1 MAHLNMIIFLKFILW
16 INFFFDYN
24 NMENNLARPVFDF
37 DKMPV
42 AYFCDTP
49 ESIQMRNQLIKNSV
63 RISED
68 QISELPTFFFS
79 NENIDLINKQLIL
92 SVYKKSNGQYK
103 ISAQSKEK
111 LNIIMMYVYN
121 EYARNLPYGIK
132 EQIKELNCRVV
143 GEILPDVL
151 TNASQIIG
159 YRNDAFGQRQI
170 NSLPQ
175 NTRQNTLL
183 SGFDGL
189 G

>member
-1 MAHLNMIIFLKFILW
+1 MDRTDW
-16 INFFFDYN
+16 N
-24 NMENNLARPVFDF
+24 NVAQPAFDF
-37 DKMPV
+37 EKMPV

-79 NENIDLINKQLIL
+79 DENMDLINKQLIL
-92 SVYKKSNGQYK
+92 SVYKKSNKQYK
-103 ISAQSKEK
+103 ISPQSKEK
-111 LNIIMMYVYN
+111 LTIIMTYIYN
-121 EYARNLPYGIK
+121 EYSRNLPYGIK
-132 EQIKELNCRVV
+132 EQIRELNCRVV

-151 TNASQIIG
+151 TNASQAIG

-170 NSLPQ
+170 NLLPQ
-175 NTRQNTLL
+175 STRPQNSLL
-183 SGFDGL
+183 KGFDGL

>member
-1 MAHLNMIIFLKFILW
+1 MVHLNMIIFLKFILW

>member
-1 MAHLNMIIFLKFILW
+1 M
-16 INFFFDYN
+16 DRTDRN
-24 NMENNLARPVFDF
+24 NVAQPAFDF
-37 DKMPV
+37 EKMPV

-79 NENIDLINKQLIL
+79 DENMDLINKQLIL
-92 SVYKKSNGQYK
+92 SVYKKSNKQYK
-103 ISAQSKEK
+103 ISPQSKEK
-111 LNIIMMYVYN
+111 LTIIMTYVYN
-121 EYARNLPYGIK
+121 EYSRNLPYGIK
-132 EQIKELNCRVV
+132 EQIRELNCRVV

-151 TNASQIIG
+151 TNASQAIG

-175 NTRQNTLL
+175 STRPQNSLL
-183 SGFDGL
+183 KGFDGL